1 MKSQFNL
8 REALNAISD
17 VVNNRPRALREF
29 DQIFMKTADMLLQSE
44 HVSRHVNDK
53 KLVCIG
59 DGDAIGLC
67 LMQLHNRKIL
77 NQGPKSLHVL
87 DFDERVV
94 YSVQRFAEKH
104 NLQDKISSELYNV
117 AEPLPK
123 KHWQNFDGF
132 YTNPPFGASND
143 GVSVKAFI
151 QRGMEAIGN
160 DGIGCV
166 VIADDKEHQWSQT
179 VLRNVQNSVI
189 EDGFL
194 VVEMIPAFHTYHLD
208 DSPDLTSCSLIFRRQ
223 GNIINK
229 SYDSRPLPKEQFKD
243 FYGENKSL
251 KIKYVRD
258 LTKGGTEPS
267 KDHKFE
273 LIEGDNL

>member
-1 MKSQFNL
+1 MKTQFNL
-8 REALNAISD
+8 RETLNAISD

-44 HVSRHVNDK
+44 HVSRHVDGK
-53 KLVCIG
+53 RLVCIG
-59 DGDAIGLC
+59 DGDAIGLG
-67 LMQLHNRKIL
+67 LMHLHNQNIL
-77 NQGPKSLHVL
+77 SQGPKSLHVL

-94 YSVQRFAEKH
+94 YSVQRFAEKF
-104 NLQDKISSELYNV
+104 NLKNKVTSELYNV
-117 AEPLPK
+117 ADSLPEK
-123 KHWQNFDGF
+123 YWQSFDGF
-132 YTNPPFGASND
+132 YTNPPFGASNS
-143 GVSVKAFI
+143 GLSVKAFI
-151 QRGMEAIGN
+151 QRGIEAIGN

-166 VIADDKEHQWSQT
+166 VIADDREHEWSQT

-194 VVEMIPAFHTYHLD
+194 VVEMIPAFHKYHLD
-208 DSPDLTSCSLIFRRQ
+208 DSPELTSCSLIFRRQ
-223 GNIINK
+223 GTATSKDYN
-229 SYDSRPLPKEQFKD
+229 SVPLPIEQFKD
-243 FYGENKSL
+243 FYGENNSL

-258 LTKGGTEPS
+258 LTKGGIEPS